1 MLPDTGLNRYRLVN
15 SFMKSKPELV
25 DRLRKKSTKL
35 RLPTIGTS
43 PPSPP
48 LSQRPDLEPWAG
60 RLLDVQG

>member
-1 MLPDTGLNRYRLVN
+1 MLLNMGLNRYRLVN

-35 RLPTIGTS
+35 RLPMNGMS
-43 PPSPP
+43 PLSPP